1 MVCFRAKGHR
11 ALGAV
16 VAFSLAAAGC
26 SPKPH
31 IIVGSKNTTES
42 AILGEIAAQQIERRL
57 GLRVE
62 RRLQLGGTL
71 MAYQAV
77 REAQIDLYPE
87 YLGTAYM
94 TLLHHANFEPADA
107 MTNEVRSEF
116 ATLQQLRWMT
126 SLGFENRFAMV
137 VLKGKAATEH
147 LETLSEAMKQPGW
160 KLGCGFEFL
169 ERPDGFRAFLAAYPD
184 MQFTAAP
191 ESMEL
196 AALYPA
202 LRKGDVNVVSGSTTD
217 ASISDPGLVVL
228 QDDKNAF
235 PPNPASYV
243 ARFDTLRRVPG
254 LEMALDAL
262 SGKISDDAMRN
273 MNAEVDLRHRTPA
286 QVAAEFLKTTP

>member
-1 MVCFRAKGHR
+1 MVCFWAIRHR

-16 VAFSLAAAGC
+16 LALSLAAAGC

-57 GLRVE
+57 GFRVQ
-62 RRLQLGGTL
+62 RSLQLGGTL
-71 MAYQAV
+71 MTYQAV

-94 TLLHHANFEPADA
+94 TLLHHASIEPVDT
-107 MTNEVRSEF
+107 MTTAVRSEL
-116 ATLQQLRWMT
+116 AAQQQLRWMNP
-126 SLGFENRFAMV
+126 LGFENGFAMV
-137 VLKGKAATEH
+137 VRKETADAAH
-147 LETLSEAMKQPGW
+147 LQTLSDAMKQPGW

-191 ESMEL
+191 VSMEL

-202 LRKGDVNVVSGSTTD
+202 LTKGDVNIVSGNTTD
-217 ASISDPGLVVL
+217 PSIASPSLVVL
-228 QDDKNAF
+228 RDDNHAF

-243 ARFDTLRRVPG
+243 ARFDTLRRLPA
-254 LEMALDAL
+254 LETALEAL
-262 SGKISDDAMRN
+262 SGRISQEAMRE
-273 MNAEVDLRHRTPA
+273 MNAEVEVRHRAPA
-286 QVAAEFLKTTP
+286 QVAAEFLKTVP